1 MKETNFSFRKCK
13 ITGALWL
20 ALLFFVQLEP
30 VIAAEKIGGNRA
42 PKPLDQQAEL
52 HSVSERKAWVKA
64 ALSAQ
69 FDLDEHNTLH
79 VKDQEQLLNSFR
91 VVSVFQTYNNVPV
104 VYGESRLLLNEKNQ
118 PAYVLGKH
126 GNISSIGTTEPR
138 LSEADAFSRL
148 QSAKEADVASRL
160 VYWPSPEGHHVLAYE
175 FEGEFKTKLGFAPS
189 QRVFIDA
196 STGEELDRVPL
207 FHTAMHRQVNNFVA
221 ACNEFKVKFPLIPPL
236 TDRVEARAMKM
247 HARTEG
253 STPSN
258 DASVETA
265 FTLLGDAYE
274 FIDSVLGM
282 DSIDGNGLRLNMFI
296 NVHFLKGMP
305 TIQCYGDV
313 FNAMWMSRKQ
323 SLYVPQEG
331 LNFIEITMHELAHGI
346 VSNGSNLEY
355 SFQSGALNE
364 SIADSIGVAFRIWL
378 EHSNKKTNS
387 IKIPREYWVLRMPS
401 GPERD
406 LADPSS
412 LDFGQGSYPDHMDDF
427 LNWPIKKDR
436 GGVHINSS
444 IMNMAFY
451 LMANGGLHPRHS
463 GTNKVTAIGL
473 SSAVHIVAQAASKL
487 LVQSSNFEDA
497 RFAYALA
504 AEALHGK
511 GSKEWVSVHQAMDAV
526 GVSGAWSMPQE
537 MPEIELEPEPEPEPK
552 TTPIPKPEPTPT
564 PEPEQKQ
571 TEAET
576 VPAPP
581 APETTTETKTEKT
594 PASSEKEHD
603 NQLIVILVLGGVGLC
618 IALLALFKLKPAY
631 SKNEGPVG
639 YGANL
644 STTRTSTTRASST
657 SASAHASRASSETA
671 KETASGIANP
681 ASRQSEI
688 QSPPSH
694 SANIVSVSPTPP
706 CYLQS
711 LAGRQKLDIAVNT
724 AAKGEGFVIGRAL
737 ELVHLQ
743 LRDERIS
750 RRHLRIKLK
759 GSSFTVEDLNSTHG
773 TLLDGERLHAF
784 TPAPITHGQLL
795 RIADFSYVFKVN

>member
-1 MKETNFSFRKCK
+1 
-13 ITGALWL
+13 
-20 ALLFFVQLEP
+20 
-30 VIAAEKIGGNRA
+30 
-42 PKPLDQQAEL
+42 
-52 HSVSERKAWVKA
+52 
-64 ALSAQ
+64 
-69 FDLDEHNTLH
+69 
-79 VKDQEQLLNSFR
+79 
-91 VVSVFQTYNNVPV
+91 
-104 VYGESRLLLNEKNQ
+104 
-118 PAYVLGKH
+118 
-126 GNISSIGTTEPR
+126 
-138 LSEADAFSRL
+138 
-148 QSAKEADVASRL
+148 
-160 VYWPSPEGHHVLAYE
+160 
-175 FEGEFKTKLGFAPS
+175 
-189 QRVFIDA
+189 
-196 STGEELDRVPL
+196 
-207 FHTAMHRQVNNFVA
+207 
-221 ACNEFKVKFPLIPPL
+221 
-236 TDRVEARAMKM
+236 MKM

-274 FIDSVLGM
+274 FIDAVLGM

-323 SLYVPQEG
+323 SLYVPEEG
-331 LNFIEITMHELAHGI
+331 LHFIEITMHELAHGI

-364 SIADSIGVAFRIWL
+364 SIADSIGIAFRIWL
-378 EHSNKKTNS
+378 EHANKQTNS
-387 IKIPREYWVLRMPS
+387 IKIPREYWILRMPS

-427 LNWPIKKDR
+427 FSWPIKKDR

-451 LMANGGLHPRHS
+451 LMANGGPHPRHS
-463 GTNKVTAIGL
+463 GTDKVVAIGL

-511 GSKEWVSVHQAMDAV
+511 GSKEWISVHQAMDAV

-537 MPEIELEPEPEPEPK
+537 IPEIEPEPE
-552 TTPIPKPEPTPT
+552 TTPIPKPEPEPAPQ

-571 TEAET
+571 TET

-581 APETTTETKTEKT
+581 APEKRPEQT
-594 PASSEKEHD
+594 PAPSETQHD
-603 NQLIVILVLGGVGLC
+603 NQLIIILVLGGVGLC

-639 YGANL
+639 YGAYI
-644 STTRTSTTRASST
+644 SATRASST
-657 SASAHASRASSETA
+657 STSVHASRASSRTANETTSG
-671 KETASGIANP
+671 TASS
-681 ASRQSEI
+681 ASKQPERQS
-688 QSPPSH
+688 SPSLT
-694 SANIVSVSPTPP
+694 SVSLASP

-711 LAGRQKLDIAVNT
+711 LAGSQKLDISVAT

-773 TLLDGERLHAF
+773 TLLDGERLQAF
-784 TPAPITHGQLL
+784 TPAPIRHGQLL

>member
-1 MKETNFSFRKCK
+1 MKKTNFSFSKRR
-13 ITGALWL
+13 IAGMLWL
-20 ALLFFVQLEP
+20 GLLFSFQLEP
-30 VIAAEKIGGNRA
+30 TLAAEKIGVNRA
-42 PKPLDQQAEL
+42 PKPLEKQSILSSAA
-52 HSVSERKAWVKA
+52 ERKAWVKN

-69 FDLDEHNTLH
+69 FNLNEHNTLDT
-79 VKDQEQLLNSFR
+79 KDQEQLLNSFR
-91 VVSVFQTYNNVPV
+91 VVSVFQKYNKVPV
-104 VYGESRLLLNEKNQ
+104 VNGESRLLLNEKNQ

-126 GNISSIGTTEPR
+126 GNISSTSTTVPM
-138 LSEADAFSRL
+138 LSEADALSRL
-148 QSAKEADVASRL
+148 QSAKETDVASRL

-175 FEGEFKTKLGFAPS
+175 FEGEFTTKLGFAPS

-196 STGEELDRVPL
+196 STGEELDRIPL

-274 FIDSVLGM
+274 FIDAVLGM

-323 SLYVPQEG
+323 SLYVPEEG
-331 LNFIEITMHELAHGI
+331 LHFIEITMHELAHGI

-364 SIADSIGVAFRIWL
+364 SIADSIGIAFRIWL
-378 EHSNKKTNS
+378 EHANKQTNS
-387 IKIPREYWVLRMPS
+387 IKIPREYWILRMPS

-427 LNWPIKKDR
+427 FNWPIKKDR

-451 LMANGGLHPRHS
+451 LMANGGPHPRHS
-463 GTNKVTAIGL
+463 GTDKVVAIGL

-537 MPEIELEPEPEPEPK
+537 IPEIEPEPE
-552 TTPIPKPEPTPT
+552 TTPIPKPEPAPQ

-571 TEAET
+571 TET
-576 VPAPP
+576 VPASP
-581 APETTTETKTEKT
+581 APEKKTEQTPEQT
-594 PASSEKEHD
+594 PAPSETQHD
-603 NQLIVILVLGGVGLC
+603 NQLIIILVLGGVGLC

-639 YGANL
+639 YGAYI
-644 STTRTSTTRASST
+644 SATRASST
-657 SASAHASRASSETA
+657 STSAHASRASSRTANETTSG
-671 KETASGIANP
+671 TASS
-681 ASRQSEI
+681 ASKQPERQS
-688 QSPPSH
+688 SPSLT
-694 SANIVSVSPTPP
+694 SVSLASP

-711 LAGRQKLDIAVNT
+711 IAGSQKLDISVAT

-784 TPAPITHGQLL
+784 TPAPIRHGQLL